1 MFLEYI
7 DILSPPITLKF
18 KGNHSH
24 SSKLSGILT
33 IISILVII
41 FFSIYFSLDIILKK
55 HPNPFYFIQFIE
67 DSGYFYMNSSSVFH
81 YTYYDNNKTFNPHIY
96 KVIGLNN
103 TLYSNY
109 KLDNANYTIRDHY
122 IYEQCNEYSNDL
134 NLNNISNVIDV
145 DEYFNKG
152 LCMSKFYNS
161 TTKTFISI
169 KDSNFPY
176 PMMAHGASNP
186 NIVVYAIYL
195 QKCINNSDYNN
206 NDCETQEKINEY
218 FNYETGPIKFYMLNQ
233 EVDIKDYK
241 NPMQHKL
248 FFLRT
253 NFINAS
259 FAIENLNFQPI
270 LVSSNEGLFF
280 DNYKDIYSYHY
291 EQNDIKTMTDNNGV
305 INGKNFW
312 IQNSCLTYER
322 VYLTIPR
329 LLVEIGGFSKMI
341 LIIANLLNKI
351 LYRYK
356 TLIDIEKILITK
368 EERLKSKF
376 GEQKTL
382 SFNKIKSI
390 SQNRENSRKSSV
402 LNNNYLNT
410 QIFKGLENNK
420 NNVKSFNDNINNNEN
435 NLVLNNSQD
444 ALTKI
449 KNNNNFSTKISKFH
463 TDILINEKIISK
475 ISFFYVFKY
484 FLFINVNKHYKFNH
498 SHYQYIHLIFHKYK
512 KIISEE
518 NLINVYY
525 FLKNINH
532 NLDIYKNKKMI

>member
-33 IISILVII
+33 ITSIFVII

-96 KVIGLNN
+96 KIIGINN
-103 TLYSNY
+103 TLYSSY

-122 IYEQCNEYSNDL
+122 IYEQCNQNSNNLD
-134 NLNNISNVIDV
+134 LNNISNVIDL
-145 DEYFNKG
+145 DEYYNKG
-152 LCMSKFYNS
+152 LCISKFYNS
-161 TTKTFISI
+161 TSKKFINI
-169 KDSNFPY
+169 KNLDFKY

-186 NIVVYAIYL
+186 NYVIYGIYL
-195 QKCINNSDYNN
+195 QKCINNSDYNAN
-206 NDCETQEKINEY
+206 ECETPEKINEY
-218 FNYETGPIKFYMLNQ
+218 FNYEIGPVKFYMLNQ

-241 NPMQHKL
+241 NPMKHKL

-253 NFINAS
+253 NFNNAS
-259 FAIENLNFQPI
+259 FSIENLNFQPI

-280 DNYKDIYSYHY
+280 DRYKNIYSYHY
-291 EQNDIKTMTDNNGV
+291 EQNDIKTMTDNNGIMNV
-305 INGKNFW
+305 KNFW

-322 VYLTIPR
+322 VYLTIPK
-329 LLVEIGGFSKMI
+329 LLVEIGGFSKI
-341 LIIANLLNKI
+341 IITIANLLNKI

-376 GEQKTL
+376 GEQK
-382 SFNKIKSI
+382 SFSLKKVI
-390 SQNRENSRKSSV
+390 SQNRENSRKSAI
-402 LNNNYLNT
+402 LNNNFFNT
-410 QIFKGLENNK
+410 QIYKGLENNK
-420 NNVKSFNDNINNNEN
+420 NNAKSPNDNINNNEN
-435 NLVLNNSQD
+435 NLILNNSQD
-444 ALTKI
+444 QLTKI
-449 KNNNNFSTKISKFH
+449 KNNNCFSTKFSKFH
-463 TDILINEKIISK
+463 TDILINEKLISK
-475 ISFFYVFKY
+475 ISFFYVLKY
-484 FLFINVNKHYKFNH
+484 FLFINVHKSYKFNNYN
-498 SHYQYIHLIFHKYK
+498 YQYINFIFHKYK

-518 NLINVYY
+518 NIINVYY
-525 FLKNINH
+525 FLKNINQ

>member
-33 IISILVII
+33 ITSIFVII

-122 IYEQCNEYSNDL
+122 IYEQCNQNSNNLD
-134 NLNNISNVIDV
+134 LNNISNVIDL
-145 DEYFNKG
+145 DEYYNKG
-152 LCMSKFYNS
+152 LCISKFYNS
-161 TTKTFISI
+161 TSKKFINI
-169 KDSNFPY
+169 KNLDFKY

-186 NIVVYAIYL
+186 NYVIYGIYL
-195 QKCINNSDYNN
+195 QKCINNSDYNAN
-206 NDCETQEKINEY
+206 ECETPEKINEY
-218 FNYETGPIKFYMLNQ
+218 FNYEIGPVKFYMLNQ

-241 NPMQHKL
+241 NPMKHKL

-253 NFINAS
+253 NFNNAS
-259 FAIENLNFQPI
+259 FSIENLNFQPI

-280 DNYKDIYSYHY
+280 DRYKNIYSYHY

-305 INGKNFW
+305 MNVKNFW

-376 GEQKTL
+376 GEQK
-382 SFNKIKSI
+382 SFSLNKII
-390 SQNRENSRKSSV
+390 SQNRENSRKSAI
-402 LNNNYLNT
+402 LNNNFFNT
-410 QIFKGLENNK
+410 QIYKGLENNK
-420 NNVKSFNDNINNNEN
+420 NNAKSPNDNINNNEN

-444 ALTKI
+444 PLTKI

-475 ISFFYVFKY
+475 ISFFYVLKY
-484 FLFINVNKHYKFNH
+484 FLFINVHKSYKFNN
-498 SHYQYIHLIFHKYK
+498 SNYQYINFIFHKYK

-518 NLINVYY
+518 NIINVYY
-525 FLKNINH
+525 FLKNINQ